1 VKLVVE
7 KTGKL
12 AGTVTVPPSKSH
24 THRAVMIASL
34 ACGTSTIENPLLSGD
49 CIATMDA
56 CRKIGAKLD
65 LGDVLKITGVDGR
78 PRTPISEIDVQSSG
92 TTIRFMTAISA
103 LCDGVTK
110 LTGDSSI
117 QARPF
122 GPLLRSIT
130 DLGAERAESILGN
143 GCPPVAITG
152 RLRGGRTVIEGY
164 SSQFISGLLVSC
176 PLAEADS
183 EIEARNLKSR
193 PYVRM
198 TLEHLERAGARI
210 RHEELKRF
218 HIEGDQSYEPVH
230 YTVPGDHSS
239 AAFLRAAAYITDS
252 DIEVLGLDE
261 SDSQGDRAIT
271 DIMREMNSGKKREL
285 DLRDTPDL
293 LPVSAVLGCHADG
306 TTILKNAQHA
316 RHKESDRIS
325 ALCAELKKMGADI
338 EERPDGLIV
347 CSSRLKGAEL
357 EGHGD
362 HRIVMALAVAALNA
376 QGRSIINDADTL
388 SKSYPR
394 FVDDLARLGANIR
407 VVDD

>member
-1 VKLVVE
+1 
-7 KTGKL
+7 
-12 AGTVTVPPSKSH
+12 
-24 THRAVMIASL
+24 
-34 ACGTSTIENPLLSGD
+34 
-49 CIATMDA
+49 
-56 CRKIGAKLD
+56 
-65 LGDVLKITGVDGR
+65 
-78 PRTPISEIDVQSSG
+78 
-92 TTIRFMTAISA
+92 
-103 LCDGVTK
+103 
-110 LTGDSSI
+110 
-117 QARPF
+117 
-122 GPLLRSIT
+122 
-130 DLGAERAESILGN
+130 
-143 GCPPVAITG
+143 
-152 RLRGGRTVIEGY
+152 
-164 SSQFISGLLVSC
+164 
-176 PLAEADS
+176 
-183 EIEARNLKSR
+183 
-193 PYVRM
+193 
-198 TLEHLERAGARI
+198 
-210 RHEELKRF
+210 
-218 HIEGDQSYEPVH
+218 
-230 YTVPGDHSS
+230 
-239 AAFLRAAAYITDS
+239 LRAAAYITDS